1 MAKYK
6 RTHKE
11 DARQDLA
18 RAATWWHH
26 ACRKAAKKKAR
37 PGSSS
42 AAAAASDDDE
52 EEGDQGASGSAAG
65 FAGRRVRFSDIPVSR
80 ASSTEEAVPGLLGP
94 SSLISRASSTEEE
107 VPGLQPTT

>member
-1 MAKYK
+1 MIM
-6 RTHKE
+6 HKE
-11 DARQDLA
+11 DNRPDRV
-18 RAATWWHH
+18 RASTWWRHER
-26 ACRKAAKKKAR
+26 RKAAKKKAR

-65 FAGRRVRFSDIPVSR
+65 FADHRVRFSDIPVSR

-107 VPGLQPTT
+107 VPGLEPTT

>member
-1 MAKYK
+1 MAKY
-6 RTHKE
+6 RIQHKE
-11 DARQDLA
+11 DTRPDLV
-18 RAATWWHH
+18 RATTWFRHER
-26 ACRKAAKKKAR
+26 RKAAKQKAR

-65 FAGRRVRFSDIPVSR
+65 FADHRVRFSDIAVSR